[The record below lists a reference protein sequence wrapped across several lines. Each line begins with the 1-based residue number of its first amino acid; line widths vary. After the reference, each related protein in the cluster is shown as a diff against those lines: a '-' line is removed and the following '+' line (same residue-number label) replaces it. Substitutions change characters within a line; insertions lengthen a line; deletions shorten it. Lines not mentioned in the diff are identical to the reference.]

1 MNLKHWFIIAG
12 CNGAGK
18 TTASYT
24 ILPDILLCDQFV
36 NVDQVVI
43 FDNSSLDSTIVAEK
57 LLSSELQ
64 IYDSYK
70 FNQLL
75 KHKNETI

>member
-1 MNLKHWFIIAG
+1 MNLKYWYIIAG
-12 CNGAGK
+12 YNGASK
-18 TTASYT
+18 TTTSYT
-24 ILPDILLCDQFV
+24 ILADILLCDQFV

-64 IYDSYK
+64 IHDSYK
-70 FNQLL
+70 FNQHL